1 MKKFTLSVV
10 LTMSLVFFGVQASF
24 AESLV
29 VKNGVVFIADGGLI
43 VKDLDGIE
51 VCTPE
56 SLVDLSSATDVIVQE
71 DGEGYIA
78 VVTIHPPIDPA
89 IPEETM
95 TDFAV
100 VDVTACFP
108 EVVVD
113 PVEEVVVDDC
123 YAYLDGD
130 TLHIPC
136 ILFDE
141 DIISA
146 DFTQNGGSHNW
157 KAHGVFKN
165 ETVSGHHHG
174 HHGEYEVEYEDD

>member
-1 MKKFTLSVV
+1 MKKLFLSVV
-10 LTMSLVFFGVQASF
+10 FTLALALSGVQASF
-24 AESLV
+24 AENLV
-29 VKNGVVFIADGGLI
+29 IKNGVVFIADGGLV

-56 SLVDLSSATDVIVQE
+56 SLVDLSSATDVVVQE
-71 DGEGYIA
+71 DGTGYVA

-89 IPEETM
+89 VPEETM

-130 TLHIPC
+130 TLILLCQIIPEP
-136 ILFDE
+136 LFV
-141 DIISA
+141 
-146 DFTQNGGSHNW
+146 GR
-157 KAHGVFKN
+157 K
-165 ETVSGHHHG
+165 TV
-174 HHGEYEVEYEDD
+174 

>member
-1 MKKFTLSVV
+1 MKKLVLSVVFTLSLV
-10 LTMSLVFFGVQASF
+10 LFGAQASF
-24 AESLV
+24 AENLV
-29 VKNGVVFIADGGLI
+29 VKNGVVFIADGGLV
-43 VKDLDGIE
+43 VKDLNGVE

-56 SLVDLSSATDVIVQE
+56 SLVDLSSATDVVVQE
-71 DGEGYIA
+71 DSAGYVA

-89 IPEETM
+89 VPEETM
-95 TDFAV
+95 ADFAV

-130 TLHIPC
+130 TLNIPC
-136 ILFDE
+136 ILIGE

-146 DFTQNGGSHNW
+146 VFTQNGGSQNW
-157 KAHGVFKN
+157 KAHGAFKN
-165 ETVSGHHHG
+165 ETVSGHHHERHG
-174 HHGEYEVEYEDD
+174 HDDGDNDR